1 MAQLDA
7 YEQYMLE
14 LINRARLDPQ
24 AEADRLGVGLND
36 GLSAGQ
42 ISAASKQPLAANELL
57 NDAAERHSQW
67 MLDTG
72 TFSHTGAGGSDPD
85 DRMRSSGY
93 VFSGKWD
100 WGENISWRGNSA
112 PLNLKAAV
120 DSQQSGLFTS
130 SSHRINMLGSN
141 FAEIGL
147 GIKTGV
153 FNGNNA
159 AMTTQDYAKS
169 GTAQF
174 LTGVAYKDNDGDHFY
189 TPGEGLGGVRV
200 DARPVGGSSVPTS
213 TAPAGGYQTK
223 ITAGTYDVTLSGGGI
238 ASTLGLRVTVGS
250 VNVKLDLVALDA
262 VACSASAIMG
272 DNLKGLTLLGTE
284 NLSGTGNALA
294 NTIVGNAGANTLDG
308 AAGADVLTGGK
319 GNDVFVCK
327 AGQLNGD
334 WLTDFTGNGSQAGD
348 SIQFVGFGTN
358 AVLKNVSGDQWQIV
372 DGSHVETFRV
382 TGAIA
387 ASDYSFVNS
396 TPSPTPTPNPTPTP
410 TPTPI
415 VDPVTGTSASDTL
428 SGTRGN
434 DTIGGGAGNDSLYG
448 RDGNDKLYG
457 GAGTDRLDGGSGKD
471 MLFGGAGADT
481 LTGGSGADSFVIR
494 NMGERGDRIADFS
507 KSGGDKLVLGDLF
520 NDIGYH
526 GTNAIADGYLRAV
539 KSGTSVAV
547 QIDTDGH
554 GSAAG
559 FVTVATLSNVTV
571 AALGDDFYTAAQTQV

>member
-130 SSHRINMLGSN
+130 SSHRINMLGSS

-169 GTAQF
+169 GTGQF
-174 LTGVAYKDNDGDHFY
+174 LTGVAYKDNNGDHFY

-200 DARPVGGSSVPTS
+200 DARPVGGSSIPTS
-213 TAPAGGYQTK
+213 TAPAGGYQTQ
-223 ITAGTYDVTLSGGGI
+223 IAAGTYDVTLSGGGI

-308 AAGADVLTGGK
+308 AGGADVLTGSK

-348 SIQFVGFGTN
+348 SIQFVGFGDG

-387 ASDYSFVNS
+387 ASDYSFVNG
-396 TPSPTPTPNPTPTP
+396 TPAPAPAPSPGT
-410 TPTPI
+410 
-415 VDPVTGTSASDTL
+415 VMGTSRSDTMNGT
-428 SGTRGN
+428 SGADIIAGNGGN
-434 DTIGGGAGNDSLYG
+434 DTISGNDG
-448 RDGNDKLYG
+448 DDKLYG
-457 GAGTDRLDGGSGKD
+457 GTGVDRINGGNGNDTLVGGTAGDILT
-471 MLFGGAGADT
+471 GGAGAD
-481 LTGGSGADSFVIR
+481 SFVLR
-494 NMGERGDRIADFS
+494 SVNERTDTIKDFS
-507 KSGGDKLVLGDLF
+507 KSAGDKLVLTDLF
-520 NDIGYH
+520 NDLGYH
-526 GTNAIADGYLRAV
+526 GTNPIADGYLRTV
-539 KSGTSVAV
+539 QSGSSVLV
-547 QIDTDGH
+547 QIDSNGH
-554 GSAAG
+554 SGGAS
-559 FVTVATLSNVTV
+559 FTTV
-571 AALGDDFYTAAQTQV
+571 AALSNNTVAGLGDDFFVAAQAQA